1 MKSDVNIVAAAI
13 PIHATTNA
21 STIIVIMELVDFN
34 ISDFGAYT

>member
-21 STIIVIMELVDFN
+21 TTIVIIELVDFN
-34 ISDFGAYT
+34 IRDFGAYT